1 MKLWIETTAL
11 AGRSPRLLWKGAL
24 FGLNYLQRF
33 DHYCSFKVA
42 DLTEA
47 QRTLIHNEEL
57 TTESFAKKDADWI
70 VSADQTTLLLQA
82 ADKTEEEPRAFYNWL
97 ELSEALCFPHRTA
110 AHKRST
116 AETDIAVRVNLDGS
130 GEAIIETGLHFLD
143 HMLDQIAKH
152 GLIDLSLECEGDL
165 EVDEHHTI
173 EDVAIALGTA
183 IDEALGDKK
192 GISRYGFALPM
203 DESAATVLLDLSGR
217 PYLVF
222 NVTFK
227 REKVGDFPTEM
238 VEHFLYSLAMSMRA
252 TLHISVEGTNDHHQI
267 EACFKSFAHCLRAAV
282 SRTERNLNI
291 LPSTKD
297 LL

>member
-1 MKLWIETTAL
+1 
-11 AGRSPRLLWKGAL
+11 
-24 FGLNYLQRF
+24 
-33 DHYCSFKVA
+33 
-42 DLTEA
+42 
-47 QRTLIHNEEL
+47 
-57 TTESFAKKDADWI
+57 
-70 VSADQTTLLLQA
+70 
-82 ADKTEEEPRAFYNWL
+82 
-97 ELSEALCFPHRTA
+97 
-110 AHKRST
+110 
-116 AETDIAVRVNLDGS
+116 
-130 GEAIIETGLHFLD
+130 
-143 HMLDQIAKH
+143 
-152 GLIDLSLECEGDL
+152 CEGDL

-222 NVTFK
+222 NGTFK
-227 REKVGDFPTEM
+227 REKVCDFPTEM
-238 VEHFLYSLAMSMRA
+238 VEHFFYSLAMSLRA

-297 LL
+297 